1 MSLPPFST
9 VEATNPW
16 SAMWTRTH
24 DADPS
29 YQIYCQRWWSAERCG
44 YFCTPMLAIQQMNAG
59 FFPRCLNTSWLFM
72 FSLFD
77 WLFELFFLGQETLHC
92 MGHCQY
98 EAFSNGQPHPIV
110 DVSGLSDAEIRKLSG
125 NAFWF
130 NLVSVCVCVC
140 FEHPLHVLSLTSAH
154 SSHRIH
160 ETHNCVLV
168 PPKPRQCIAVWLG
181 RSGVRSFAKH
191 SFSLCQKTDE
201 LFVPSTTLEY
211 SRQSYMQVGCQVQS
225 LTCAWLDRESVEA
238 WKSAIQCG
246 LSSAAVVC
254 IVVFGMFLLGFCLQ
268 TDVL

>member
-29 YQIYCQRWWSAERCG
+29 YQKCCQRWWSAERCG

-140 FEHPLHVLSLTSAH
+140 VLNTHYMCCHWLVHTAATEFMRHTTVFWFHQSLGNALLCDWGDLECDLLPSTVSAFVRRLTSFLSLQP
-154 SSHRIH
+154 
-160 ETHNCVLV
+160 L
-168 PPKPRQCIAVWLG
+168 
-181 RSGVRSFAKH
+181 
-191 SFSLCQKTDE
+191 
-201 LFVPSTTLEY
+201 
-211 SRQSYMQVGCQVQS
+211 
-225 LTCAWLDRESVEA
+225 
-238 WKSAIQCG
+238 
-246 LSSAAVVC
+246 
-254 IVVFGMFLLGFCLQ
+254 
-268 TDVL
+268 